1 MDTIKKD
8 IIILFEIK
16 IKDNLFLRFT
26 YTISYHPGDLYDFK
40 KLKKLIQP
48 VIQKE
53 YTFTEWKTL
62 YNHGKTLYRVRQKYN
77 LEFDSSQTFFYR
89 YEKESFIQMK
99 DIDRIKDYEN
109 YQFFMQIENKILN
122 KD

>member
-1 MDTIKKD
+1 MDLIKKD

-26 YTISYHPGDLYDFK
+26 YTISYHQGDLYDFK
-40 KLKKLIQP
+40 ELKELIQP

-53 YTFTEWKTL
+53 YTFPEWKTL
-62 YNHGKTLYRVRQKYN
+62 YKHGKTLYRVRQKYN

-99 DIDRIKDYEN
+99 DKDRIKDYEN